1 MLPVASD
8 PIAPMLAKAVDTV
21 PLPDKVEG
29 GLSYE
34 PKWDG
39 FRAIVY
45 FDGEHAEIGSRGSKM
60 LTRYFPEL
68 TDAFARLLPAP
79 CVLDGEIV

>member
-1 MLPVASD
+1 MALPTEPLSVRRPMAEDQDMHPFPPS
-8 PIAPMLAKAVDTV
+8 PISPMLAKAVDAV
-21 PLPDKVEG
+21 PEQDSVPG

-45 FDGEHAEIGSRGSKM
+45 FDGSA
-60 LTRYFPEL
+60 
-68 TDAFARLLPAP
+68 AAAP
-79 CVLDGEIV
+79 RC